1 MCNIRI
7 SREEYKILLTENAE
21 LKYLTA
27 TQKVEIERIKKV
39 DVRNLKKILV
49 FKNGLWANW

>member
-27 TQKVEIERIKKV
+27 TQKVEIERMEKYLIKYEEEIE
-39 DVRNLKKILV
+39 RLRECR
-49 FKNGLWANW
+49 FGE

>member
-7 SREEYKILLTENAE
+7 SQEEYKILLNENAE

-27 TQKVEIERIKKV
+27 TQKVEIERMEKDLIKYEEEIERFRKC
-39 DVRNLKKILV
+39 R
-49 FKNGLWANW
+49 FGE